1 MITLISIA
9 VPFAVMGAI
18 DVLAS
23 KFGRESRTGFDERRV
38 A

>member
-9 VPFAVMGAI
+9 APFAVMGAI
-18 DVLAS
+18 DVLVS
-23 KFGRESRTGFDERRV
+23 KYGRESRAGFDERRI